1 VVSFGRA
8 IHVWLIRQ
16 GDLIRDNKRKSI
28 LRECLWTLKA
38 RRRGWK
44 SCCRF
49 ICHIC
54 PMEILYFPN
63 LTAIDCASTAM
74 AAI

>member
-28 LRECLWTLKA
+28 LRECLYRLREHGHGGYLSKPLQVSKLKSVLA
-38 RRRGWK
+38 ATSRR
-44 SCCRF
+44 SL
-49 ICHIC
+49 
-54 PMEILYFPN
+54 E
-63 LTAIDCASTAM
+63 
-74 AAI
+74 